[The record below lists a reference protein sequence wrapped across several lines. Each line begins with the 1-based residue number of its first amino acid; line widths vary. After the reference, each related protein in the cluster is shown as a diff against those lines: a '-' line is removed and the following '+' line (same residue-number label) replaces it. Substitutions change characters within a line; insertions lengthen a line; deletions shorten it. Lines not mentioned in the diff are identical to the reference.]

1 MARSI
6 TAIIAPTPGGPE
18 ALQAVELPMPQP
30 GPGELLIE
38 VAAAGVNRPDVLQRQ
53 GGYPPPPGAPATL
66 GLEVSGTV
74 IAAGPD
80 AGSRFGIGAQVCAL
94 VPGGGYATH
103 ALAAEANCMPI
114 PPGISLQDA
123 AGIPETFMTVWT
135 NVFERAGLKPGE
147 VFLVH
152 GGASGIGTTAIMLAK
167 AFGAR
172 VFATAGSDEKCRAC
186 EALGAEA
193 AINYRTQDF
202 VEIIRKATGNKGAD
216 VILDM
221 VGGAYIARNIALAA
235 RDGRIVSIA
244 FLEGSKAEVDF
255 LPVMLKRLTLTGST
269 LRIRPVAEKA
279 AICRALEAKVWPLF
293 AQGQVKP
300 QVFARFALEAAADAH
315 RLLEAS
321 GHVGKVLLL
330 P

>member
-1 MARSI
+1 MPQSIIAI
-6 TAIIAPTPGGPE
+6 TAPVPGGPE
-18 ALQAVELPMPQP
+18 ALALTKIPMPVP
-30 GPGELLIE
+30 GPGEVLVK

-66 GLEVSGTV
+66 GLEISGTV
-74 IAAGPD
+74 VGLGEGAGK
-80 AGSRFGIGAQVCAL
+80 RFGLGAELCAL
-94 VPGGGYATH
+94 LPGGGYAEY
-103 ALAAEANCMPI
+103 AVVNEANAMAVPE
-114 PPGISLQDA
+114 GVSLEDA

-135 NVFERAGLKPGE
+135 NVFERGALKPGE

-152 GGASGIGTTAIMLAK
+152 GGSSGIGTTAIMMAH
-167 AFGAR
+167 AMGAR
-172 VFATAGSDEKCRAC
+172 VFATAGSDEKCKAC
-186 EALGAEA
+186 KDLGAEV

-202 VEIIRKATGNKGAD
+202 VEGVKAHAKGGAD

-221 VGGAYIARNIALAA
+221 VGGSYIARNIAAAA

-255 LPVMLKRLTLTGST
+255 MPVMLKRLTLTGST

-279 AICRALEAKVWPLF
+279 AICQALEEKIWPHV
-293 AQGQVKP
+293 AQGTIRP
-300 QVFARFALEAAADAH
+300 QIFARFPLAQAADAH
-315 RLLEAS
+315 RLLETSA
-321 GHVGKVLLL
+321 HIGKILLI

>member
-1 MARSI
+1 MPQSI
-6 TAIIAPTPGGPE
+6 TAIIAPIPGGPD
-18 ALQAVELPMPQP
+18 ALKTIELPMPVP
-30 GPGELLIE
+30 APGELL
-38 VAAAGVNRPDVLQRQ
+38 VKVTAAGVNRPDALQRQ

-74 IAAGPD
+74 VGLGEGAG
-80 AGSRFGIGAQVCAL
+80 GRFGMGAELCAL
-94 VPGGGYATH
+94 VPGGGYATY
-103 ALAAEANCMPI
+103 ALVNEANAMPV
-114 PPGISLQDA
+114 PKGVSLEDA

-152 GGASGIGTTAIMLAK
+152 GGSSGIGTTAIMMAK
-167 AFGAR
+167 ALGAR
-172 VFATAGSDEKCRAC
+172 VFATAGSDEKCNAC
-186 EALGAEA
+186 KELGAEV

-202 VEIIRKATGNKGAD
+202 VEVIKAQTKGGAD

-221 VGGAYIARNIALAA
+221 VGGSYIPRNIAAAA

-244 FLEGSKAEVDF
+244 FLEGSKIEVDF
-255 LPVMLKRLTLTGST
+255 MPVMLKRLTLTGST

-279 AICRALEAKVWPLF
+279 AICRALEAQIWPHIEK
-293 AQGQVKP
+293 GSIRP
-300 QVFARFALEAAADAH
+300 RIFARFPLEKAADAH
-315 RLLEAS
+315 RLLESSA
-321 GHVGKVLLL
+321 HIGKILLI

>member
-1 MARSI
+1 MPQSI
-6 TAIIAPTPGGPE
+6 TAIIAPVPGGPD
-18 ALQAVELPMPQP
+18 ALKTVELPMPVP
-30 GPGELLIE
+30 GPGELL
-38 VAAAGVNRPDVLQRQ
+38 VKVKAAGVNRPDALQRQ

-66 GLEVSGTV
+66 GLEVSGIV
-74 IAAGPD
+74 VGLGEGAG
-80 AGSRFGIGAQVCAL
+80 GRFGMGAELCAL
-94 VPGGGYATH
+94 VPGGGYATY
-103 ALAAEANCMPI
+103 ALVNEANAMPV
-114 PPGISLQDA
+114 PHGVSLEDA

-152 GGASGIGTTAIMLAK
+152 GGSSGIGTTAIMMAK
-167 AFGAR
+167 ALGAR
-172 VFATAGSDEKCRAC
+172 VFATAGSDEKCNAC
-186 EALGAEA
+186 KELGAEV

-202 VEIIRKATGNKGAD
+202 VEVLKTQTKGGAD

-221 VGGAYIARNIALAA
+221 VGGSYIPRNIAAAA

-255 LPVMLKRLTLTGST
+255 MPVMLKRLTLTGST

-279 AICRALEAKVWPLF
+279 AICRALESQIWPHLEK
-293 AQGQVKP
+293 GTIRP
-300 QVFARFALEAAADAH
+300 RIFARFPLEKAADAH
-315 RLLEAS
+315 RLLESSA
-321 GHVGKVLLL
+321 HIGKILLI